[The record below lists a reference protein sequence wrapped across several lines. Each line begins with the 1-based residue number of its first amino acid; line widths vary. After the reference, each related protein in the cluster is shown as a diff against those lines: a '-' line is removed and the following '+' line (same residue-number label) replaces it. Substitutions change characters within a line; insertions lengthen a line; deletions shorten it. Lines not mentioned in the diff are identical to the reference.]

1 MLKFH
6 KISPHDEKRSFSIGK
21 HHFTRG
27 GENSPPPPWGIKV
40 KNNVWTRG
48 VKVLI
53 KVLFDSMLTKSFMKK
68 LVDFKV

>member
-1 MLKFH
+1 MMKKEAFLLENTILQGGV
-6 KISPHDEKRSFSIGK
+6 KIL
-21 HHFTRG
+21 
-27 GENSPPPPWGIKV
+27 PPPPWGIKV